1 MRGYSILEL
10 LVVVAAAGALIS
22 MMFYFRWDDTEKELT
37 EQRNLNQATKMLWMK
52 RIDDPMPERGL
63 WEWQDESG
71 ETWIMF
77 RGGAEVQTMGDIDLP

>member
-71 ETWIMF
+71 DTWVMF
-77 RGGAEVQTMGDIDLP
+77 RNGTEVHNMGDIDLP

>member
-71 ETWIMF
+71 DTWVMF
-77 RGGAEVQTMGDIDLP
+77 RDGTEVHNMGDIDLP